1 MVGCPPNLCL
11 SELFAQAFRIASL
24 HSYLSPHARCF
35 LPGPLLPGL
44 PLWYLPPVS
53 PFLLQL
59 SSGALR
65 KACAQ
70 LKDRVRTAGGRKQLA
85 VPPTQPLQ
93 YMQYLA
99 YFSHKV

>member
-1 MVGCPPNLCL
+1 MSSQSGKQLDVFSTFLQPFCG
-11 SELFAQAFRIASL
+11 IASL
-24 HSYLSPHARCF
+24 HSYLP
-35 LPGPLLPGL
+35 LPVLLLPGL
-44 PLWYLPPVS
+44 PRWYLPPVS

-70 LKDRVRTAGGRKQLA
+70 LKDGVRTAGGRKQLA
-85 VPPTQPLQ
+85 VPPTQLLQ